1 MSEEKSKKELIAETF
16 LKFFLQ
22 HGMVQTIIN
31 DVAKELHMSKK
42 TIYKYFRGGKEDCLY
57 FIFSN
62 IASESLKQLE
72 NELKNFSDPQ
82 EKMIFSLKHIFGL
95 AVPYVL
101 GNAAVKE
108 EDYLIENQIVG
119 ESFRDVFQD
128 KLKMIIQ
135 EGNEKDK
142 FHVKDIELSFRF
154 IYGIITESMVIVH
167 QNPNRNIL
175 NEVTEAILKV
185 LK

>member
-1 MSEEKSKKELIAETF
+1 MSEEKSKKEIIAETF

-42 TIYKYFRGGKEDCLY
+42 TIYKYFRGGKEECLY

-62 IASESLKQLE
+62 IATESLKHLE
-72 NELKNFSDPQ
+72 NDLNDIPDPK
-82 EKMIFSLKHIFGL
+82 EKLIYSLKHIFGL

-101 GNAAVKE
+101 GNAAEKE
-108 EDYLIENQIVG
+108 EDFLLENQIVG
-119 ESFRDVFQD
+119 ESFRDVFQN
-128 KLKMIIQ
+128 KLKMIIH
-135 EGNEKDK
+135 EGIEKK
-142 FHVKDIELSFRF
+142 EFHVKDVELSFHF
-154 IYGIITESMVIVH
+154 IYGIITESMVVVH
-167 QNPNRNIL
+167 QNPKRNIV
-175 NEVTEAILKV
+175 NEVTEAILKI

>member
-42 TIYKYFRGGKEDCLY
+42 TIYKYFRGGKEECLY

-62 IASESLKQLE
+62 IAAESLKTLE
-72 NELKNFSDPQ
+72 KNLRNISDAQ
-82 EKMIFSLKHIFGL
+82 DKLVFSLKHIFGL

-108 EDYLIENQIVG
+108 EDFLLENQIVG

-135 EGNEKDK
+135 EGNEMEI
-142 FHVKDIELSFRF
+142 FHVDDIDLSFRF

-167 QNPNRNIL
+167 QNPSRNIL
-175 NEVTEAILKV
+175 SEVTEAILKV
-185 LK
+185 IK